1 MFFVFLRFRT
11 SLFCYSAR
19 HYISTY
25 YVLLFSSPNCF
36 IHFNAHLRLRGYSNV
51 TLIFAFPSSN
61 FNTHTKVAVNK
72 NYLRKSK
79 GLCTC
84 APKGNIEEF
93 FKCVQQLSELLARGC
108 EASLPAKSGISKL
121 MHSCKRAIAST
132 CNTNT
137 NPWQY
142 SIPYIEMLK

>member
-1 MFFVFLRFRT
+1 MWLKT
-11 SLFCYSAR
+11 WQQS
-19 HYISTY
+19 I
-25 YVLLFSSPNCF
+25 
-36 IHFNAHLRLRGYSNV
+36 IMMKWW
-51 TLIFAFPSSN
+51 
-61 FNTHTKVAVNK
+61 KVALRSLKIERIVCNWK
-72 NYLRKSK
+72 FWSLVCTKFLNYWPADGALVIKMKCGLIKKKTIWENLRKSK